1 MSHSTKEVVHYSMHG
16 LEVVQPGLEPVFYP
30 HYQNYS
36 HIAQEERRQLPP
48 EPTVFG
54 LRKVTFWLIAALAAL
69 SIIAVGVPVGL
80 GVGLSKAQGNKGTEL
95 KSTGDETPSPQP
107 AETTTVMMTTTAP
120 GATLT
125 GNPSSSSSIPPTSS
139 KTTTTTTPPTSPT
152 VVSACPRGNNTIITP
167 MLGTVKYR
175 ILCDRDFDGAKEDLA
190 SVVMSS
196 FDACMNLCNSMNYF
210 QKRTDVGCTY
220 NVAGTGTQTPGTC
233 WCLGGD
239 TKIVVTNVGNQI
251 AVPI

>member
-30 HYQNYS
+30 QYQNYS
-36 HIAQEERRQLPP
+36 HIAEEDRKRAPREQR
-48 EPTVFG
+48 VFG
-54 LRKVTFWLIAALAAL
+54 FRKVTFWLVAALAAL

-80 GVGLSKAQGNKGTEL
+80 GVGLSRAQGTKGTDPTTTPE
-95 KSTGDETPSPQP
+95 GGTPSSKP
-107 AETTTVMMTTTAP
+107 AGTAP
-120 GATLT
+120 GVMPT
-125 GNPSSSSSIPPTSS
+125 PSSGSTSSSPPASS
-139 KTTTTTTPPTSPT
+139 KTTSTSTTSPT
-152 VVSACPRGNNTIITP
+152 VISACPKGNNTVVTP
-167 MLGTVKYR
+167 TLGSVNYR

-190 SVVMSS
+190 SVVMPS
-196 FDACMNLCNSMNYF
+196 FDDCMNLCNSMNYF

-233 WCLGGD
+233 WCLGGE